1 MAAGF
6 DFFLERLKD
15 RVVLSDLVSPKVKL
29 VKRGGHYK
37 GLCPFHVEKT
47 PSFVVQNNKGQYHCF
62 GCGEHG
68 SAIDWVMNTQ
78 GMGFM
83 DAVESLARASGLEVP
98 HDTDNERNMRLKKAS
113 FLDILE
119 KVCLFFTQKLHENEG
134 REALS
139 YLHGRGV
146 SPKMIAQFRLGFAPT
161 GNSLQ
166 NYLKNQGIDTS
177 TQLELGVIGHDSE
190 KGNTYDY
197 FRGRLMFP
205 IFNRQGQ
212 VVAFG
217 GRSLDDH
224 VMPKYLNSPE
234 TRIFHKGEMLYG
246 SHFAAKAM
254 KENQKLLIVEG
265 YMDVIALHQVGL
277 TGAVAP
283 LGTAIGEMQLEEI
296 WRMTS
301 CPILCLDGDI
311 AGQKAAFR
319 ALERAMPLMEPDKLL
334 LFLNLDAGEDP
345 DSFIKKNG
353 KDQFISYMERSLSVF
368 EYIWETLKN
377 SHHMET
383 PEGLALFSKQFKEML
398 KTIGSQDL
406 KTAYFEAFY
415 KRYAHNF
422 KSSSY
427 KPLGRLPD
435 IQPPKMDARKKVLNI
450 LLRCVIERPELL
462 TFIEADF
469 LNMIIF
475 AEIEELY
482 KAVIDYYFSG
492 APLEKETLRNYLKD
506 KEILL
511 PSYTSSD
518 VIGFRGLLESSTKDI
533 ETLSKEWTALYHRWS
548 DFDEIRNF
556 KLGNIRKD
564 DIYVQ
569 AIRERIEGLQTE
581 LQNRQFHMNN
591 KKEEIHDTEK

>member
-15 RVVLSDLVSPKVKL
+15 RVVLSDLISPKVKL

-37 GLCPFHVEKT
+37 GLCPFHTEKT
-47 PSFVVQNNKGQYHCF
+47 PSFVVQNSKGQYHCF

-98 HDTDNERNMRLKKAS
+98 HDTEQERGMRLKKAS

-119 KVCLFFTQKLHENEG
+119 KVCLFFTQKLHEKEG
-134 REALS
+134 KEALS
-139 YLHGRGV
+139 YLHTRGV
-146 SPKMIAQFRLGFAPT
+146 SPGMISQFRLGFAPS
-161 GNSLQ
+161 GNALQ
-166 NYLKNQGIDTS
+166 TYLKAQGIDAQ

-190 KGNTYDY
+190 KGHTYDY

-217 GRSLDDH
+217 GRALDDQ

-254 KENQKLLIVEG
+254 KQGQNLLIVEG

-283 LGTAIGEMQLEEI
+283 LGTAIGEMQLEEV
-296 WRMTS
+296 WRMTPR
-301 CPILCLDGDI
+301 PILCLDGDL

-334 LFLNLDAGEDP
+334 SFLLLESGEDP
-345 DSFIKKNG
+345 DSFIKKQG
-353 KDQFISYMERSLSVF
+353 KNQFESRMEKALSVF
-368 EYIWETLKN
+368 EYIWQTLKN
-377 SHHMET
+377 SHT
-383 PEGLALFSKQFKEML
+383 TTSPEGLALFSKQFKELL
-398 KTIGSQDL
+398 KTIGSPDL
-406 KTAYFEAFY
+406 RTAYFEEFY
-415 KRYAHNF
+415 KKYAENF
-422 KSSSY
+422 KSASY
-427 KPLGRLPD
+427 KPLGKLLD
-435 IQPPKMDARKKVLNI
+435 QNKPKMDARKKVLDI
-450 LLRCVIERPELL
+450 LLRCVIERPAVL
-462 TFIEADF
+462 TLIEGDF
-469 LNMIIF
+469 LGMATF
-475 AEIEELY
+475 EEIESLH
-482 KAVIDYYFSG
+482 KAVLDYYFLGS
-492 APLEKETLRNYLKD
+492 PLEKEPLKHYLKD
-506 KEILL
+506 NGIILKM
-511 PSYTSSD
+511 YTSSD
-518 VIGFRGLLESSTKDI
+518 TIGFKGILDSLSGDI
-533 ETLSKEWTALYHRWS
+533 EGFSRQWTALYHRWS
-548 DFDEIRNF
+548 DFEEIRNF

-564 DIYVQ
+564 DVYVQ

-581 LQNRQFHMNN
+581 LQNQQAHTTN
-591 KKEEIHDTEK
+591 KKEEMK